1 MKLKGFPLIAACG
14 PSSSSDEMGLV
25 RPASVPL
32 DGPIV
37 TGRRFNGFLGLSLN
51 DGTILFLAILL
62 DKTVSV
68 GQDSLCIRT
77 LAFYPA

>member
-51 DGTILFLAILL
+51 DGTIL
-62 DKTVSV
+62 
-68 GQDSLCIRT
+68 CIPID
-77 LAFYPA
+77 FIG